1 MKKYTYGKHI
11 LAKLEKYFLKNNT
24 ELGPIGPPGP
34 QVGGAQGSNSDSG
47 SPNGQ
52 SGIGATVA
60 SNGKVSIWF
69 VYIWC
74 MYQIDSHL
82 LRAEKLLSYFRNS
95 LIWEKHSSVVL
106 KEVRKKQE
114 KFWTLEKHSCVPHLV

>member
-34 QVGGAQGSNSDSG
+34 QGGATQGNNPDSS

-52 SGIGATVA
+52 SGMGAPLA
-60 SNGKVSIWF
+60 SNGNFWIWL
-69 VYIWC
+69 
-74 MYQIDSHL
+74 HL
-82 LRAEKLLSYFRNS
+82 IFMFRS
-95 LIWEKHSSVVL
+95 LIHLTVY
-106 KEVRKKQE
+106 Q
-114 KFWTLEKHSCVPHLV
+114 LEIFYTCIFFLGSL

>member
-60 SNGKVSIWF
+60 SNGNISIWF
-69 VYIWC
+69 TY
-74 MYQIDSHL
+74 MMHD
-82 LRAEKLLSYFRNS
+82 
-95 LIWEKHSSVVL
+95 LIKMQSNWFTSS
-106 KEVRKKQE
+106 E
-114 KFWTLEKHSCVPHLV
+114 T